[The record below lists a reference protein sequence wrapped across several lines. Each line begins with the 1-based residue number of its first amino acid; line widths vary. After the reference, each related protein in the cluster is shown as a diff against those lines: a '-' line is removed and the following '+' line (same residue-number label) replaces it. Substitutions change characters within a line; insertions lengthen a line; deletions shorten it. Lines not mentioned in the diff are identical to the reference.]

1 MNRLSAALGVIL
13 ILAASP
19 AGAQDPSP
27 TDLNWLRGEVG
38 DGALAYWVRDWGEI
52 YLTELSDGQTVK
64 VGDGV
69 KPEFS
74 PDSSKLA
81 WIDGTTAKGRMR
93 KGDATVHT
101 IATGVN
107 DSGGIHWISD
117 SEVVVVKSGK
127 WRRISLSGTES
138 EVPELTALGTGGS
151 ETDVKLGGD
160 GVWSFV
166 DATTWKTS
174 DGHSGATGGNCSCSL
189 SPDGKSTTGLQDGHK
204 ICKLTQ
210 VRSGGVSGQLEWA
223 YDYSGEKGF
232 DNHRWSSNHPDF
244 VACQDEKYNY
254 MVVMKVGGTYCTR
267 MGDTGT
273 GEMYGDF
280 TAGDGSGD
288 PWPGTGDDPALQLDP
303 AVLTFAAQA
312 GGADPSDRSV
322 AVSNSGDGTLDAVAA
337 DENSA
342 WLAVAVSGSG
352 NNQVITNSIDI
363 SGLNAGTYNADVSV
377 SCPNAAN
384 SPQGYTVS
392 LEISEEPV
400 LNQPPTVDAGA
411 DQIVGR
417 NTPVFLD
424 GSVSDDGLPDGTLTS
439 TWSKSFG
446 PGDVE
451 FTDSSDP
458 KTTATIAEAGNYTL
472 TLTADDGE
480 YQGTDD
486 MNLVVTERPSIEILS
501 PGEGDVLEIGSTHQ
515 IQWTTV
521 NLDDVQI
528 DYSTDNGQ
536 NWINIAGSVDRSNP
550 SWGDY
555 SWTVPDQSSE
565 ECLVMITGYFGE
577 APTTSGVFAIRGG
590 SGDEPVVEGACG
602 CGDVY
607 RPGSS
612 RGGANHSTGLLLV
625 LLLVLGIRR
634 FR

>member
-1 MNRLSAALGVIL
+1 MRERLAGMGAVLL
-13 ILAASP
+13 LAA
-19 AGAQDPSP
+19 AFVAAAQDPSP
-27 TDLNWLRGEVG
+27 SDLDWLRGQVG
-38 DGALAYWVRDWGEI
+38 DGALAYWVHDWVEI
-52 YLTELSDGQTVK
+52 YLTELATGQTVK

-93 KGDATVHT
+93 KGDGSVHT
-101 IATGVN
+101 IATGVS

-127 WRRISLSGTES
+127 WRRISLSGDES
-138 EVPELTALGTGGS
+138 EVPELTAFGTGGS
-151 ETDVKLGGD
+151 ETDVKLGAD

-174 DGHSGATGGNCSCSL
+174 DGRSGSTGGNCSCSL
-189 SPDGKSTTGLQDGHK
+189 SPDGRSTTGLQDGHK
-204 ICKLTQ
+204 TCKLTQ
-210 VRSGGVSGQLEWA
+210 VRSGGVSGQLEWV

-232 DNHRWSSNHPDF
+232 DNHRWSSNHPDL
-244 VACQDEKYNY
+244 VVCQDEKYNY
-254 MVVMKVGGTYCTR
+254 VVVMKVGGTYCTR
-267 MGDTGT
+267 MGDAGT

-303 AVLTFAAQA
+303 AGLTFAAQA
-312 GGADPSDRSV
+312 GGANPNDRSV
-322 AVSNSGDGTLDAVAA
+322 TVSNSGDGTLGAVAA

-342 WLAVAVSGSG
+342 WLVVAVSGSG
-352 NNQVITNSIDI
+352 NNQTVTNSIDI
-363 SGLNAGTYNADVSV
+363 SGLDAGTYNADVGV
-377 SCPNAAN
+377 SCPNATN
-384 SPQGYTVS
+384 SPQTYTVA

-424 GSVSDDGLPDGTLTS
+424 GSVSDDGLPYGTLTS

-446 PGDVE
+446 PGDVD
-451 FTDSSDP
+451 FTDPSDP

-480 YQGTDD
+480 YQGTDE

-501 PGEGDVLEIGSTHQ
+501 PREGDVLEIGSTHQ

-528 DYSTDNGQ
+528 DYSADDGQ
-536 NWINIAGSVDRSNP
+536 NWINIAGSVDRVNP
-550 SWGDY
+550 NWGDY
-555 SWTVPDQSSE
+555 PWRVPDQPSE
-565 ECLVMITGYFGE
+565 ECRVMITGYFGE
-577 APTTSGVFAIRGG
+577 VPTTSDKFAIR
-590 SGDEPVVEGACG
+590 SQSSPEQW
-602 CGDVY
+602 Y
-607 RPGSS
+607 RV
-612 RGGANHSTGLLLV
+612 LV
-625 LLLVLGIRR
+625 DAG
-634 FR
+634 